1 MSIRSVL
8 KRLGGL
14 AIFLTVIGPAP
25 ASADAV
31 SDFYGNKPL
40 VIYVGFGPG
49 GGYDLYARLVAQ
61 HWGKFIPGR
70 PNVIVKNMSG
80 GGTRKAAAYLT
91 NVTPQDGGS
100 VGMFLDSLT
109 LGIVLRGGK
118 QKFDPSKFVW
128 IGRITSSISVAV
140 LWHTAPARSVQDA
153 TQREITLAA
162 TGPTSTSAYIPIAL
176 NNIVGTKFKP
186 INGYRGS
193 SAGALAMERG
203 ETHGMGAIGW
213 EALKT
218 RKADWLR
225 DGKIN
230 FLYVFGTQRHKE
242 LPNVPALTEFAKNPK
257 DLELLTIFG
266 SSSKIGRAIA
276 GEPGIPKDR
285 AAALRQAFMAM
296 SRDPV
301 YLADAKKRRLGID
314 PLDGEGV
321 QRVVDKVMAMP
332 KPLVDRIKTFIK
344 K

>member
-8 KRLGGL
+8 KCCGGL
-14 AIFLTVIGPAP
+14 AVVLAVIGPVP
-25 ASADAV
+25 AGADAV
-31 SDFYGNKPL
+31 SEFYGNKP
-40 VIYVGFGPG
+40 VTIYVGFGAG
-49 GGYDLYARLVAQ
+49 GGYDLYARLVGQ
-61 HWGKFIPGR
+61 HLGKFIPGR
-70 PNVIVKNMSG
+70 PNVIVKNMPG

-91 NVTPQDGGS
+91 NVSPQDGAS

-128 IGRITSSISVAV
+128 IGRITSSITVAV
-140 LWHTAPARSVQDA
+140 LWHTAPARSLWDA
-153 TQREITLAA
+153 TRSEITLAA

-218 RKADWLR
+218 KKAGWLR

-242 LPNVPALTEFAKNPK
+242 LPNVPALTEFAKSPA

-266 SSSKIGRAIA
+266 SSSRIGRAIA

-285 AAALRQAFMAM
+285 AAALRQAFMTM
-296 SRDPV
+296 VRNPV
-301 YLADAKKRRLGID
+301 FLADAKKRRLGID
-314 PLDGEGV
+314 PLEGV
-321 QRVVDKVMAMP
+321 EVQKVVAKVMAMP
-332 KPLVDRIKTFIK
+332 TSLVERIKTFIK